1 MQEENE
7 NRYKIG
13 DRDSMQTIL
22 EITKRNCK
30 ETTDSIYLFNVLK
43 YLIRYPF
50 KNKID
55 DLRKAQDY
63 LQRLIEYYV
72 EAEGKNN
79 TSDEI
84 TFNLTTKIRIKK
96 DTFKLF
102 YTDREQAIEEV
113 ARAMNEAL
121 KADNVKIDFEEF

>member
-1 MQEENE
+1 MQENE

-13 DRDSMQTIL
+13 GRDSMQTIL
-22 EITKRNCK
+22 EITKRNCQ

-50 KNKID
+50 KNKIN

-63 LQRLIEYYV
+63 LQRLIDYYI
-72 EAEGKNN
+72 EEESKNN

>member
-1 MQEENE
+1 MQEENKD
-7 NRYKIG
+7 RYKIG

-22 EITKRNCK
+22 EITKRNCE

-50 KNKID
+50 KNKVD

>member
-1 MQEENE
+1 MQENE

-22 EITKRNCK
+22 EITKRNCQ

-63 LQRLIEYYV
+63 LQRLIDYYV
-72 EAEGKNN
+72 EEESKNN

-102 YTDREQAIEEV
+102 YINREQAVEEFTNAV
-113 ARAMNEAL
+113 NEAI
-121 KADNVKIDFEEF
+121 KSDNVKIDFEEF

>member
-1 MQEENE
+1 MQENE

-63 LQRLIEYYV
+63 LQRLIDYYV
-72 EAEGKNN
+72 EEEGKNN
-79 TSDEI
+79 SNDEI

-102 YTDREQAIEEV
+102 YINREQAVEEFTNAV
-113 ARAMNEAL
+113 NEAI
-121 KADNVKIDFEEF
+121 KSDNVKIDFEEF

>member
-1 MQEENE
+1 MQENE

-13 DRDSMQTIL
+13 DRDAMQTIL
-22 EITKRNCK
+22 EITKRNC
-30 ETTDSIYLFNVLK
+30 EGTTDSIYLFNVLK
-43 YLIRYPF
+43 YLIRYPL

-63 LQRLIEYYV
+63 LQRLIDYYV
-72 EAEGKNN
+72 EEDGKKNSN
-79 TSDEI
+79 DEI

-113 ARAMNEAL
+113 TNAVNEAL

>member
-1 MQEENE
+1 MQENE

-13 DRDSMQTIL
+13 GRDSMQTIL
-22 EITKRNCK
+22 EITKRNC
-30 ETTDSIYLFNVLK
+30 EGTTDSIYLFNVLK

-63 LQRLIEYYV
+63 LQRLIDYYV
-72 EAEGKNN
+72 EEESKDKDN
-79 TSDEI
+79 DEI
-84 TFNLTTKIRIKK
+84 AFNLTTKIRLKK

-102 YTDREQAIEEV
+102 YINREQAIEEFTN
-113 ARAMNEAL
+113 AINKAL
-121 KADNVKIDFEEF
+121 KANDVKIDFEEF

>member
-1 MQEENE
+1 MEENE

-22 EITKRNCK
+22 EITKRNCE

-63 LQRLIEYYV
+63 LQRLIDFYV
-72 EAEGKNN
+72 EEEGKNN

-102 YTDREQAIEEV
+102 YTDREQAIEEFTNAV
-113 ARAMNEAL
+113 NEAI
-121 KADNVKIDFEEF
+121 KSDNVKIDFEEF

>member
-1 MQEENE
+1 MEEENKD
-7 NRYKIG
+7 RYKIG
-13 DRDSMQTIL
+13 GRDSMQTIL
-22 EITKRNCK
+22 EITKRNCE

-63 LQRLIEYYV
+63 LQRLIDYYV
-72 EAEGKNN
+72 EEESKEKS
-79 TSDEI
+79 TDEI

-102 YTDREQAIEEV
+102 YTDREQAVEEFTN
-113 ARAMNEAL
+113 AINESL
-121 KADNVKIDFEEF
+121 ISDDVKIDFEEF

>member
-1 MQEENE
+1 MQENE

-63 LQRLIEYYV
+63 LQRLIDYYV
-72 EAEGKNN
+72 EEESKENS
-79 TSDEI
+79 TDEI

>member
-1 MQEENE
+1 MQENE

-63 LQRLIEYYV
+63 LQRLIDHYV

-79 TSDEI
+79 SNDEI

>member
-1 MQEENE
+1 MQENE

-22 EITKRNCK
+22 EITKRNC
-30 ETTDSIYLFNVLK
+30 ESTTDSIYLFNVLK
-43 YLIRYPF
+43 YLIRYPL

-63 LQRLIEYYV
+63 LQRLIDYYV
-72 EAEGKNN
+72 EEEGKKNSN
-79 TSDEI
+79 DEI

-102 YTDREQAIEEV
+102 YTNREQAIEEFTKAV
-113 ARAMNEAL
+113 DKAL
-121 KADNVKIDFEEF
+121 KSDNVKIDFEEF

>member
-1 MQEENE
+1 MGENE

-22 EITKRNCK
+22 EITKRNCE

-50 KNKID
+50 KNKVD

-63 LQRLIEYYV
+63 LQRLIDFYV
-72 EAEGKNN
+72 EEEGKNN

-102 YTDREQAIEEV
+102 YINREQAVEEFTNAV
-113 ARAMNEAL
+113 NEAI
-121 KADNVKIDFEEF
+121 KSDNVKIDFEEF

>member
-1 MQEENE
+1 MQENE

-22 EITKRNCK
+22 EITKRNCE

-50 KNKID
+50 KNKTA
-55 DLRKAQDY
+55 DLKKAADY
-63 LQRLIEYYV
+63 LQRLISYYEV
-72 EAEGKNN
+72 QETLKLD
-79 TSDEI
+79 DEI
-84 TFNLTTKIRIKK
+84 AFNLTTKIRIKK

>member
-1 MQEENE
+1 MQENE

-22 EITKRNCK
+22 EITKRNC
-30 ETTDSIYLFNVLK
+30 EGTTDSIYLFNVLK

-72 EAEGKNN
+72 EEEGKNN
-79 TSDEI
+79 TNDEI

-102 YTDREQAIEEV
+102 YINREQAVEEFTNAV
-113 ARAMNEAL
+113 NEAI
-121 KADNVKIDFEEF
+121 KSDNVKIDFEEF

>member
-1 MQEENE
+1 MGENE

-22 EITKRNCK
+22 EITKRNCD

-50 KNKID
+50 KNKVD

-63 LQRLIEYYV
+63 LQRLIDYYV
-72 EAEGKNN
+72 EEEGKNN
-79 TSDEI
+79 SSDEI

-102 YTDREQAIEEV
+102 YTDREQAVEEFTNAV
-113 ARAMNEAL
+113 NEAL
-121 KADNVKIDFEEF
+121 KSDNVKIDFEEF

>member
-1 MQEENE
+1 MEENE

-22 EITKRNCK
+22 EITKRNCE

-63 LQRLIEYYV
+63 LQRLIDYYV
-72 EAEGKNN
+72 EAESKNN
-79 TSDEI
+79 ASDEI

-102 YTDREQAIEEV
+102 YTDREQAVEEFTNAV
-113 ARAMNEAL
+113 NEAI
-121 KADNVKIDFEEF
+121 KSDNVKIDFEEF

>member
-1 MQEENE
+1 MQENK

-22 EITKRNCK
+22 EITKRNC
-30 ETTDSIYLFNVLK
+30 EGTADSIYLFNVLK
-43 YLIRYPF
+43 YLIRYPL

-63 LQRLIEYYV
+63 LQRLIDYYV
-72 EAEGKNN
+72 EEESKENS
-79 TSDEI
+79 TDEI

-102 YTDREQAIEEV
+102 YTNREQAVEEFSN
-113 ARAMNEAL
+113 AINKAL
-121 KADNVKIDFEEF
+121 KANDVKIDFEEF

>member
-1 MQEENE
+1 MQENE

-13 DRDSMQTIL
+13 DKDSMQTIL
-22 EITKRNCK
+22 EITKRNC
-30 ETTDSIYLFNVLK
+30 EGTTDSIYLFNVLK
-43 YLIRYPF
+43 YLIRYPL

-63 LQRLIEYYV
+63 LQRLIDYYV
-72 EAEGKNN
+72 EEEGKNN
-79 TSDEI
+79 SNDEI

-102 YTDREQAIEEV
+102 YINREQAVEEFTNAV
-113 ARAMNEAL
+113 NEAI
-121 KADNVKIDFEEF
+121 KSDNVKIDFEEF

>member
-1 MQEENE
+1 MQENE

-22 EITKRNCK
+22 EITKRNC
-30 ETTDSIYLFNVLK
+30 EGTTDSIYLFNVLK

-50 KNKID
+50 KNKVA

-63 LQRLIEYYV
+63 LQRLIDYYV
-72 EAEGKNN
+72 EEEGKNN
-79 TSDEI
+79 SNDEI

-102 YTDREQAIEEV
+102 YINREQAVEEFTNAV
-113 ARAMNEAL
+113 NEAI
-121 KADNVKIDFEEF
+121 KSDNVKIDFEEF

>member
-1 MQEENE
+1 MQEENKD
-7 NRYKIG
+7 RYKIG

-63 LQRLIEYYV
+63 LQRLIDYYV
-72 EAEGKNN
+72 EEEGKNN
-79 TSDEI
+79 SNDEI

-102 YTDREQAIEEV
+102 YINREQAVEEFTNAV
-113 ARAMNEAL
+113 NEAI
-121 KADNVKIDFEEF
+121 KSDN

>member
-1 MQEENE
+1 MQENE

-22 EITKRNCK
+22 EITKRNCE

-63 LQRLIEYYV
+63 LQRLIDYYV
-72 EAEGKNN
+72 EEEGKNN

-113 ARAMNEAL
+113 ARAMNKAL

>member
-1 MQEENE
+1 MQENE

-22 EITKRNCK
+22 EITKRNCE

-63 LQRLIEYYV
+63 LQRLIDYYV
-72 EAEGKNN
+72 EEEGKNN

-121 KADNVKIDFEEF
+121 KSDNVKIDFEEF

>member
-1 MQEENE
+1 MEENE

-22 EITKRNCK
+22 EITKRNCE

-50 KNKID
+50 KNKVD

-63 LQRLIEYYV
+63 LQRLIDYYV
-72 EAEGKNN
+72 EEDGKNN
-79 TSDEI
+79 ASDEI

-102 YTDREQAIEEV
+102 YTNREQAVEEFTNAV
-113 ARAMNEAL
+113 NEAL
-121 KADNVKIDFEEF
+121 KSDNVKIDFEEF

>member
-1 MQEENE
+1 
-7 NRYKIG
+7 
-13 DRDSMQTIL
+13 MQTIL
-22 EITKRNCK
+22 EITKRNCE

-63 LQRLIEYYV
+63 LQRLIDFYV
-72 EAEGKNN
+72 EEEGKNN
-79 TSDEI
+79 SSDEI

-102 YTDREQAIEEV
+102 YTDREQAVEEFTN
-113 ARAMNEAL
+113 AINESL
-121 KADNVKIDFEEF
+121 ISDDVKIDFEEF

>member
-1 MQEENE
+1 MQEENKE
-7 NRYKIG
+7 RYQINK
-13 DRDSMQTIL
+13 RDAMQTIL
-22 EITKRNCK
+22 EITKRNCE

-50 KNKID
+50 KNKVD

-63 LQRLIEYYV
+63 LQRLIDYYV
-72 EAEGKNN
+72 EEEGKNN
-79 TSDEI
+79 SSDEI

-102 YTDREQAIEEV
+102 YTNREQAIEEV

>member
-1 MQEENE
+1 MQENE

-63 LQRLIEYYV
+63 LQRLIDYYV
-72 EAEGKNN
+72 EEEGKNN

-102 YTDREQAIEEV
+102 YINREQAVEEFTNAV
-113 ARAMNEAL
+113 NEAI
-121 KADNVKIDFEEF
+121 KSDNVKIDFEEF

>member
-1 MQEENE
+1 MQENE

-22 EITKRNCK
+22 EITKRNCE

-63 LQRLIEYYV
+63 LQRLIDYYV
-72 EAEGKNN
+72 EEESKDKDN
-79 TSDEI
+79 DEI
-84 TFNLTTKIRIKK
+84 AFNLTTKIRLKK

-102 YTDREQAIEEV
+102 YINRGQAVEEFTN
-113 ARAMNEAL
+113 AINKAL
-121 KADNVKIDFEEF
+121 KANDVKIDFEEF

>member
-1 MQEENE
+1 MEENE

-43 YLIRYPF
+43 YLIRYPL

-63 LQRLIEYYV
+63 LQRLIDYYV
-72 EAEGKNN
+72 EEEGKKNSN
-79 TSDEI
+79 DEI

-102 YTDREQAIEEV
+102 YTDRGQAIEEFTNAV
-113 ARAMNEAL
+113 NEAL
-121 KADNVKIDFEEF
+121 KSDNVKIDFEEF

>member
-1 MQEENE
+1 MGENE

-13 DRDSMQTIL
+13 DRDSMRTIL
-22 EITKRNCK
+22 EITKRNCE

-50 KNKID
+50 KNKVD
-55 DLRKAQDY
+55 DLRKAADY
-63 LQRLIEYYV
+63 LQRLIYFYV
-72 EAEGKNN
+72 EEESKNN
-79 TSDEI
+79 SSDEI

-102 YTDREQAIEEV
+102 YTDREQAVEEFTN
-113 ARAMNEAL
+113 AINESL
-121 KADNVKIDFEEF
+121 ISDDVKIDFEEF

>member
-1 MQEENE
+1 MEENE

-22 EITKRNCK
+22 EITKRNCE

-63 LQRLIEYYV
+63 LQRLIDFYV
-72 EAEGKNN
+72 EEEGKNN

>member
-1 MQEENE
+1 MQENE

-22 EITKRNCK
+22 EITKRNCE

-63 LQRLIEYYV
+63 LQRLIDYYV
-72 EAEGKNN
+72 EEESKENS
-79 TSDEI
+79 TDEI

>member
-1 MQEENE
+1 MQENE

-63 LQRLIEYYV
+63 LQRLIDYYV
-72 EAEGKNN
+72 EEEGKNN
-79 TSDEI
+79 SNDEI

-102 YTDREQAIEEV
+102 YINREQAVEEFTNAV
-113 ARAMNEAL
+113 NEAI
-121 KADNVKIDFEEF
+121 KFDNVKIDFEEF

>member
-1 MQEENE
+1 MQENE

-22 EITKRNCK
+22 EITKRNC
-30 ETTDSIYLFNVLK
+30 EGTTDSIYLFNVLK
-43 YLIRYPF
+43 YLIRYPL

-63 LQRLIEYYV
+63 LQRLIDYYV
-72 EAEGKNN
+72 EEESKNN
-79 TSDEI
+79 ASDEI

-102 YTDREQAIEEV
+102 YINREQAVEEFTNAV
-113 ARAMNEAL
+113 NEAI
-121 KADNVKIDFEEF
+121 KSDNVKIDFEEF

>member
-1 MQEENE
+1 MQENE

-63 LQRLIEYYV
+63 LQRLIDYYV
-72 EAEGKNN
+72 EEESKNN
-79 TSDEI
+79 ASDEI

>member
-1 MQEENE
+1 MQENE

-72 EAEGKNN
+72 EEEGKNN
-79 TSDEI
+79 SNDEI

>member
-1 MQEENE
+1 MQENE

-13 DRDSMQTIL
+13 DKDSMQTIL
-22 EITKRNCK
+22 EITRRNC
-30 ETTDSIYLFNVLK
+30 EDTTDSIYLFNVLK
-43 YLIRYPF
+43 YLIRYPL

-63 LQRLIEYYV
+63 LQRLIDYYV
-72 EAEGKNN
+72 EEEGKNN
-79 TSDEI
+79 SNDEI

-102 YTDREQAIEEV
+102 YTNREQAIEEFSKAV
-113 ARAMNEAL
+113 DKAL
-121 KADNVKIDFEEF
+121 KSDNVKIDFEEF